1 MKLIEALAAP
11 RRAEL
16 AQKAAELAGMVRKM
30 SPSQALGGISIDPGG
45 STTVPQNDLNPTTAV
60 RDGFKKNVWVYACVT
75 RLASAASSLMW
86 RVEKRTG
93 EGERDWEPDPN
104 DWRTKLLA
112 YPNRSMSAKEVFYYA
127 FAWLAINGNGLLR
140 RVAGGGNGPNSTIE
154 LWPASP
160 VNVQPVPG
168 PAWIIGYN
176 ILENGKVIRKV
187 DPEEFIHCR
196 LPDPLNP
203 IWGVGMLQSA
213 WASVQADVASAEWRK
228 TLYASGGVPPGAITD
243 ASLTTTELVTEA
255 HAQLK
260 RAWQRNAKEVVPM
273 VLGAG
278 TNYLPFGFS
287 AADMMIPQDRELTVA
302 EIATAFGMLP
312 AMFDSSAATYDNLR
326 TAVRFMYD
334 NGVLPLA
341 DIMRDALNLSLLTDE
356 ERESD
361 SVYITYDLTQVPF
374 FRAEREAKIEQ
385 LGKAIRSGISRNDGV
400 NLLDLGLEDTEGGD
414 SVFIETGLTLL
425 SEAAEGIKEP
435 PVAAFASNPIMQPNP
450 DDAEEMPGGMNDG
463 KDGSGMGD
471 DPSKKKMYNPA
482 QPRDPGGDEGGQW
495 ISEEGMAAES
505 ARTPEEHRSA
515 ASYHARRAKELQ
527 DKGRSAKAHE
537 DAVGAHL
544 DAVDSGTTRD
554 SMVANLSSDRAHQ
567 TEFRSRRTKR
577 PHA

>member
-16 AQKAAELAGMVRKM
+16 AQKAAAQEAMIRKM
-30 SPSQALGGISIDPGG
+30 SPSQALGGITVDPGLN
-45 STTVPQNDLNPTTAV
+45 TTVPQTDLAPTVAV
-60 RDGFKKNVWVYACVT
+60 RDGFKKNVFVYACVT

-93 EGERDWEPDPN
+93 EGDRDWEPDPN

-112 YPNRSMSAKEVFYYA
+112 YPNPSMSAKEVMYYA

-160 VNVQPVPG
+160 VNVQVIPSIN
-168 PAWIIGYN
+168 WIGGYN
-176 ILENGKVIRKV
+176 ILENGKVVRKV
-187 DPEEFIHCR
+187 DPTEFIHCR

-203 IWGVGMLQSA
+203 LWGVGMLQSA

-228 TLYASGGVPPGAITD
+228 TLYGSGGVPPGAITD
-243 ASLTTTELVTEA
+243 PSLTTTELVQEA
-255 HAQLK
+255 HANLK

-341 DIMRDALNLSLLTDE
+341 DTMRDALNLSLLTDE
-356 ERESD
+356 ERESN
-361 SVYITYDLTQVPF
+361 SIYITYDLTQVPF

-385 LGKAIRSGISRNDGV
+385 LGLAIRSGISRNDGV
-400 NLLDLGLEDTEGGD
+400 NILDLGLEDAEGGD
-414 SVFIETGLTLL
+414 KVFIESGLTLL
-425 SEAAEGIKEP
+425 SEAAEGIKAA
-435 PVAAFASNPIMQPNP
+435 PVAAFNSNPAGQPMPNAEDDTP
-450 DDAEEMPGGMNDG
+450 DPAD
-463 KDGSGMGD
+463 
-471 DPSKKKMYNPA
+471 KK
-482 QPRDPGGDEGGQW
+482 E
-495 ISEEGMAAES
+495 
-505 ARTPEEHRSA
+505 TPEPVA
-515 ASYHARRAKELQ
+515 
-527 DKGRSAKAHE
+527 DKNAPAP
-537 DAVGAHL
+537 
-544 DAVDSGTTRD
+544 
-554 SMVANLSSDRAHQ
+554 Q
-567 TEFRSRRTKR
+567 
-577 PHA
+577 

>member
-16 AQKAAELAGMVRKM
+16 AQKAAEQAAMVRKM
-30 SPSQALGGISIDPGG
+30 SPSQALGGIAIDPGG
-45 STTVPQNDLNPTTAV
+45 STTTPQNDLNPTVAV
-60 RDGFKKNVWVYACVT
+60 RDGFKKNVFVYACVT

-86 RVEKRTG
+86 RVERRTG
-93 EGERDWEPDPN
+93 DGERDWEPDPN

-112 YPNRSMSAKEVFYYA
+112 YPNPSMSAKEVFYYA

-160 VNVQPVPG
+160 VNVQVIPSLN
-168 PAWIIGYN
+168 WIGGYN
-176 ILENGKVIRKV
+176 ILENGQVKRKV
-187 DPEEFIHCR
+187 DPAEFIHCR

-203 IWGVGMLQSA
+203 LWGVGMLQSA

-243 ASLTTTELVTEA
+243 PSLSTTELVQEA
-255 HAQLK
+255 HANLK

-341 DIMRDALNLSLLTDE
+341 DTMRDALNLSLLTDE

-374 FRAEREAKIEQ
+374 FRAEREAKITQ
-385 LGKAIRSGISRNDGV
+385 LGDAISNGISRNDGV
-400 NLLDLGLEDTEGGD
+400 NILDLGLEDAEGGD
-414 SVFIETGLTLL
+414 AVFMSSGLVLM
-425 SEAAEGIKEP
+425 SEAANGLTGV
-435 PVAAFASNPIMQPNP
+435 PVASSQGVNAGQPMPN
-450 DDAEEMPGGMNDG
+450 DSQTTAQDAALPQSQDVQVTQDAVLNGAQITAATAIVAAVAV
-463 KDGSGMGD
+463 GD
-471 DPSKKKMYNPA
+471 L
-482 QPRDPGGDEGGQW
+482 PRDAGIGQLMVLFNLERVQAEMMMGSAGNGFVPTSQE
-495 ISEEGMAAES
+495 IAAQAAKNPQPVADKNAPS
-505 ARTPEEHRSA
+505 A
-515 ASYHARRAKELQ
+515 Q
-527 DKGRSAKAHE
+527 
-537 DAVGAHL
+537 
-544 DAVDSGTTRD
+544 
-554 SMVANLSSDRAHQ
+554 
-567 TEFRSRRTKR
+567 
-577 PHA
+577 